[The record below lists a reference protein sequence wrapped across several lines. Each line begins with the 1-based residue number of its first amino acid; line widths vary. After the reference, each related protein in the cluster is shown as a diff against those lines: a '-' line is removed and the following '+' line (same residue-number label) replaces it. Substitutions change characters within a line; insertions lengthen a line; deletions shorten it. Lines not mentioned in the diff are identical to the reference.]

1 MATLCACE
9 LLLVIVNGCV
19 WARNRHIQ
27 NRNENLRRIIIYT
40 ICLNSINTNWIR
52 YVIWPVCGCV
62 CVDSVFRIQRNATD
76 IIKKL
81 RNHNGNNGIYTL

>member
-1 MATLCACE
+1 MCVRTFVGDCE
-9 LLLVIVNGCV
+9 WVCV
-19 WARNRHIQ
+19 CVYRARNRHIQ
-27 NRNENLRRIIIYT
+27 NRNENFRRIIIYA

-52 YVIWPVCGCV
+52 YVIWPVCV
-62 CVDSVFRIQRNATD
+62 RIRCFASNATD